1 MPNCIHS
8 VSFFLSSPL
17 GQLDRLSFTDY
28 TIILAKFVNIKWI
41 FSQKWIMAG
50 LSSYLQLTQR
60 TEKPERVSIWSWQ
73 IFSPFRT
80 FLRDIWPVE
89 TLPLPSWSN
98 TRLSLVPTSWAEE
111 QSERTGGLWSV
122 GWVAPRSLATTWT
135 RAGHRNCNY
144 RARPPPPA
152 TWRRAWPGLAIRQS
166 ASNHQQSPPSTTLS
180 QPYRGS
186 PARVSSYYREMAWSS
201 LLCCTQSKEAGEGE
215 HETSQKLYGLHST
228 LGIWSQLVD
237 IENWNDCTINT
248 IWGMSPSLIC
258 IYWGKVRSIERNLSS
273 PLTAL

>member
-1 MPNCIHS
+1 
-8 VSFFLSSPL
+8 
-17 GQLDRLSFTDY
+17 
-28 TIILAKFVNIKWI
+28 
-41 FSQKWIMAG
+41 MAG
-50 LSSYLQLTQR
+50 LSSYLQLTQM
-60 TEKPERVSIWSWQ
+60 TEKPA
-73 IFSPFRT
+73 
-80 FLRDIWPVE
+80 
-89 TLPLPSWSN
+89 LPLS
-98 TRLSLVPTSWAEE
+98 LSLSLSDFGKFSLL
-111 QSERTGGLWSV
+111 SELSYETFDLLRHCHYRGRACPWSHTRSLSTRHPELRSSRSGLEPLWSV

-144 RARPPPPA
+144 RARPPPA

-166 ASNHQQSPPSTTLS
+166 ASNHQQSPPSTTPS

-215 HETSQKLYGLHST
+215 HETSQKLYGLHSA

-248 IWGMSPSLIC
+248 IWGMSLSLIC
-258 IYWGKVRSIERNLSS
+258 IYRGKVKFWPVYCGVRLVERNLSS
-273 PLTAL
+273 PVTAL